1 MRITEKKVNKMEN
14 KITIRTVR
22 PDDAKELL
30 AIYTPYV
37 LNTAITFEY
46 DVPSVDEFRQRIENT
61 LKKYPYIA
69 AERDGELLGYAYT
82 GVFKNRAAY
91 DHAVETTVYVKEN
104 VRRQGIGRMLYNE
117 LESISLRQNI
127 TNLNAC
133 IGCPSADNDEYLTMD
148 SVEFHKRMGYRI
160 VGEFQGCG
168 YKFGRWY
175 NMVWAE
181 KLIGEHAEKPLP
193 VIPFPK
199 LKIILNV

>member
-1 MRITEKKVNKMEN
+1 MEN
-14 KITIRTVR
+14 EIKLRTVR
-22 PDDAKELL
+22 PDDAEELL
-30 AIYTPYV
+30 SIYAPYV

-46 DVPSVDEFRQRIENT
+46 DVPTVCEFRERIENT

-91 DHAVETTVYVKEN
+91 DHSAETTVYVKEN
-104 VRRQGIGRMLYNE
+104 ARRQGIGRMLYNE
-117 LESISLRQNI
+117 LENISRRQNI

-133 IGCPSADNDEYLTMD
+133 VGCPAAEDEYLTMD

-160 VGEFQGCG
+160 VGEFHGCG

-181 KLIGEHAEKPLP
+181 KIIGVHGEKPLP
-193 VIPFPK
+193 VIPFPN
-199 LKIILNV
+199 LK

>member
-1 MRITEKKVNKMEN
+1 MEN
-14 KITIRTVR
+14 KIKIRMVT
-22 PDDAKELL
+22 PDDAEELL
-30 AIYTPYV
+30 SIYAPYV

-46 DVPSVDEFRQRIENT
+46 DVPTADEFRLRIENT

-82 GVFKNRAAY
+82 GPFKNRAAY

-104 VRRQGIGRMLYNE
+104 ARRQGIGRMLYAE
-117 LESISLRQNI
+117 LEIISRRQNI

-133 IGCPSADNDEYLTMD
+133 IGCPAAENDEYLTMD

-160 VGEFQGCG
+160 VGEFHGCG

-181 KLIGEHAEKPLP
+181 KIICPHDEEPLP
-193 VIPFPK
+193 VIPFPN

>member
-1 MRITEKKVNKMEN
+1 MEN
-14 KITIRTVR
+14 IIKVRTVR
-22 PDDAKELL
+22 PDDAEELL
-30 AIYTPYV
+30 AIYAPYV

-46 DVPSVDEFRQRIENT
+46 DVPTVCEFRQRIENT

-82 GVFKNRAAY
+82 GVFKARAAY

-104 VRRQGIGRMLYNE
+104 ARRQGIGRMLYAE
-117 LESISLRQNI
+117 LESISRRQNI

-133 IGCPSADNDEYLTMD
+133 IGCPAALHDEYLTMD

-181 KLIGEHAEKPLP
+181 KLIGEHTGNPLP
-193 VIPFPK
+193 VIPFPN
-199 LKIILNV
+199 LK